1 MLTALQKK
9 RAAAIIYYYGR
20 NNQLDILQEECA
32 ELIQAVSKIRRGTPE
47 ADEHFIDEMADVS
60 IMLAEFVEDFD
71 DDEKTE
77 YYKKINEKLMRQQ
90 DRIVKEKGAK

>member
-9 RAAAIIYYYGR
+9 RAATIIYYYGR

-32 ELIQAVSKIRRGTPE
+32 ELIQAVSKIRRGTPG

-60 IMLAEFVEDFD
+60 IMIAEFIADFD

-77 YYKKINEKLMRQQ
+77 YYKKINEKLTRQI
-90 DRIVKEKGAK
+90 DRIVIEKGAK